1 MLAQVYLGV
10 LPWFAS
16 PHKWAQGLY
25 PQGLYLIT
33 SWDQLGVKGNW
44 QSLRG
49 NQSTSPWGPGV
60 LAASLHLA
68 ERTAPSG

>member
-10 LPWFAS
+10 LSWFAS

-33 SWDQLGVKGNW
+33 SWDQLG
-44 QSLRG
+44 
-49 NQSTSPWGPGV
+49 
-60 LAASLHLA
+60 A
-68 ERTAPSG
+68 